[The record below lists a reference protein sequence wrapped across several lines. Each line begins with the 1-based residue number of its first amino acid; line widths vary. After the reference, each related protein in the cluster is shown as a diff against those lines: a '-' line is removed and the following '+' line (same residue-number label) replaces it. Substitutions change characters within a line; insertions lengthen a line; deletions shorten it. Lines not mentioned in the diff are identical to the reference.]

1 MTNIK
6 DELKKLAERFELQK
20 NLVLTEAQTKQSFIM
35 PFITNVLGFDT
46 TDISQVES
54 ELVADA
60 GSKKDEKVDIALK
73 KDGKLLVI
81 IEAKHHK
88 ERNLDLHINQL
99 IRYFAFTKA
108 KFGIL
113 TNGYTY
119 RIYTDTEATNIMD
132 NQPFLEFD
140 IDNASKEQLIELENF
155 KFEKINIETIFD
167 RAERLRT
174 ENIVK
179 KSIKEEL
186 KNPSKEFVSLF
197 VKKINEGK
205 RLTEKIQNQYGDIIK
220 ESAVKII
227 LEEAKSYLDKMQN
240 KVLSENESSS
250 YVETEIKDANIETTP
265 EEMEL
270 YLIVKAIAGQVVNPN
285 EIISKDTKNYFSIMY
300 QNQRQ
305 TFLRFWQTRGKIT
318 LLSNGDALEEKTIEI
333 GSPSDLYHHME
344 DINKYVL
351 TFKK

>member
-1 MTNIK
+1 MINIK

-20 NLVLTEAQTKQSFIM
+20 NSVLTEAQTKQSFIM

-46 TDISQVES
+46 TDINQVEL

-119 RIYTDTEATNIMD
+119 RIYTDTEAPNIMD

-140 IDNASKEQLIELENF
+140 IDNTSKEQIIELENF
-155 KFEKINIETIFD
+155 KFEKINIEAIFD

-186 KNPSKEFVSLF
+186 KNPSKEFISLF

-220 ESAVKII
+220 ESAAKII
-227 LEEAKSYLDKMQN
+227 QEEAKSYLDKMQN
-240 KVLSENESSS
+240 KVLSENDSSS
-250 YVETEIKDANIETTP
+250 NLEPEIKVSNTETTP

-270 YLIVKAIAGQVVNPN
+270 YYIIKAIAGQVVNPN
-285 EIISKDTKNYFSIMY
+285 EIISKDTKDYFAVMY

-305 TFLRFWQTRGKIT
+305 TFLRFYQSKNKII
-318 LLSNGDALEEKTIEI
+318 LLSNGDTLYDKTIDLE
-333 GSPSDLYHHME
+333 SPSQLYNYME
-344 DINKYVL
+344 DIIQYVL

>member
-1 MTNIK
+1 
-6 DELKKLAERFELQK
+6 
-20 NLVLTEAQTKQSFIM
+20 M

-140 IDNASKEQLIELENF
+140 IDNASKEQLIELDNF
-155 KFEKINIETIFD
+155 KFEKINIDAISD

-250 YVETEIKDANIETTP
+250 YIETEIKDANIETTP

-270 YLIVKAIAGQVVNPN
+270 YFIVKAIAGQVVNPN
-285 EIISKDTKNYFSIMY
+285 DIISKDTKNYFSVMY

-305 TFLRFWQTRGKIT
+305 TFLRFWQTRGKIS

-344 DINKYVL
+344 DINKYLL